1 MNIDGKNIKNVFIK
15 ASYIKRKNSSNTSI
29 DVYGEYTFISFWI
42 MDEFDPRNMKI
53 NDTINL
59 VKHVYWDISLENES
73 KIYDFD
79 IYKDKVELTR
89 LSEDDYRLK
98 VHVEN
103 PDMFYTIPEGLEP
116 FKSLDI
122 NTTFSFV
129 YEDIKCML
137 TSTMDLSYYDE
148 ENNKLPQK
156 FDNKNKKL
164 DTIKKYVKKYD
175 NFVFVASVE
184 DNYEITDLY
193 ANVAIES
200 FKMTLPFKN
209 YYVLDG
215 RTKDKA
221 EEYIKNADLIYLCG
235 GHVPTQNSFFKNIN
249 LRKLIRK
256 TNAFIIGASAGSMN
270 MAERVYAPPE
280 YEEEVNI
287 KYKRYYQGLGLTHL
301 NIFPHYD
308 EMKDAT
314 LKNINVINQMVLPDS
329 YKHDLYAL
337 NNGAYILISDNVYL
351 YGEIYLLRDG
361 KIKQICKDNESKVN
375 KEWRFL

>member
-1 MNIDGKNIKNVFIK
+1 
-15 ASYIKRKNSSNTSI
+15 
-29 DVYGEYTFISFWI
+29 
-42 MDEFDPRNMKI
+42 MKI

-73 KIYDFD
+73 KIYVFD
-79 IYKDKVELTR
+79 IYKDKIELTR

-103 PDMFYTIPEGLEP
+103 PDMFYTIPEGLES

-122 NTTFSFV
+122 NTKFSFV

-215 RTKDKA
+215 RTK
-221 EEYIKNADLIYLCG
+221 EIK
-235 GHVPTQNSFFKNIN
+235 VK
-249 LRKLIRK
+249 
-256 TNAFIIGASAGSMN
+256 
-270 MAERVYAPPE
+270 
-280 YEEEVNI
+280 
-287 KYKRYYQGLGLTHL
+287 
-301 NIFPHYD
+301 
-308 EMKDAT
+308 
-314 LKNINVINQMVLPDS
+314 
-329 YKHDLYAL
+329 
-337 NNGAYILISDNVYL
+337 
-351 YGEIYLLRDG
+351 
-361 KIKQICKDNESKVN
+361 
-375 KEWRFL
+375 